1 MRFFQYQAT
10 DATGQ
15 RREGTLRAASADAA
29 MAALRQGGMNVHS
42 IDGQQ
47 VGGPAPAAP
56 RPPAPAPPRPGAPPQ
71 APPAPARPAPVNR
84 ATKAATAAS
93 GPLVITR
100 QDPSAPAPAAPPPD
114 PVRHRTII
122 GTDKDRFFLFSQ
134 FAAAMR
140 AGINPAQAF
149 DQISNRTK
157 PYYRES
163 VQALSKAGVEG
174 GDLASVME
182 RYPDLYPEHVVGMT
196 RAGQSAGYLPEA
208 FEEVSRQ
215 AQSAHKFKRWF
226 FWIWFVALNAI
237 ISIPG
242 MWWATQAMVRGAE
255 RIDATGGQGGMEM
268 GMREILGSYT
278 EKLVWPFGP
287 AFLLFCA
294 ILYALKRYFGSRVAK
309 RFRHRIGLKF
319 PVYGP
324 RTKHE
329 NLARFSWSLSRLSK
343 AGLAPANAY
352 YLAADTVPNLEM
364 RDQLREIAGRLS
376 GAERMSDILHN
387 ARLFPD
393 EYAPVVATAEYT
405 GDLTGA
411 FDHLSRASQA
421 EFETAQNY
429 AKARS
434 GCWGALGCFL
444 TSAIMLGILF
454 YAWYYQLPAVFLKGM
469 EP

>member
-10 DATGQ
+10 DASGQ
-15 RREGTLRAASADAA
+15 RKEGTLRAESADAA
-29 MAALRQGGMNVHS
+29 MAALRQGGLQVHS
-42 IDGQQ
+42 IDGRQ
-47 VGGPAPAAP
+47 VGGPAPAP
-56 RPPAPAPPRPGAPPQ
+56 RPAAAPPRPVAPQTAPQ
-71 APPAPARPAPVNR
+71 PAPRGKTA
-84 ATKAATAAS
+84 KAVVPS
-93 GPLVITR
+93 GPMIITR
-100 QDPSAPAPAAPPPD
+100 QDPAVSAGPVPVVGASAVPD
-114 PVRHRTII
+114 PIRYRTII

-134 FAAAMR
+134 FAAATR

-157 PYYRES
+157 PYYRDS
-163 VQALSKAGVEG
+163 VRALSAAAVEG
-174 GDLASVME
+174 SDLATIME

-196 RAGQSAGYLPEA
+196 RAGQQAGYLPES
-208 FEEVSRQ
+208 FEEISRQ

-226 FWIWFVALNAI
+226 AWIWFVAINAI
-237 ISIPG
+237 VSIPG
-242 MWWATQAMVRGAE
+242 MWWASQAMVRGYE
-255 RIDATGGQGGMEM
+255 RIEANGGQGGFSM
-268 GMREILGSYT
+268 GMREILGAYT

-324 RTKHE
+324 RTRHE

-343 AGLAPANAY
+343 AGFAPSSAY
-352 YLAADTVPNLEM
+352 FLAAETVPNLEM
-364 RDQLREIAGRLS
+364 RDQLREIASRIS
-376 GAERMSDILHN
+376 EATKMSDILHN
-387 ARLFPD
+387 SRLFPD

-405 GDLTGA
+405 GDLPGA
-411 FDHLSRASQA
+411 FDHLARSSQS

-434 GCWGALGCFL
+434 GCWGALGCFV
-444 TSAIMLGILF
+444 TSGIMLAIL
-454 YAWYYQLPAVFLKGM
+454 WYVWYHQLPAVILKGM
-469 EP
+469 DV